1 MRKSK
6 PIIIL
11 LSIQLVFALLLAAY
25 NPTKDFVIRTF
36 GTEYTFAVENL
47 AYYGNFIDDMQLHCY
62 IKSDIPDDYA
72 HPLANGRYG
81 IIETDKNGLYYI
93 SLSTDQKP
101 ENDKYIKSKGDG
113 VFYFSSPYMV
123 LDYEI
128 FELGETTNPPLFIR
142 ENLTTST
149 EYEITASAYIFQGQ
163 IRLKEIY
170 VDGIEIIEFLTTHT
184 EAKQ

>member
-6 PIIIL
+6 PVIIL
-11 LSIQLVFALLLAAY
+11 LSVQLIFALLLAAY

-36 GTEYTFAVENL
+36 GTEYIFAVENL

-62 IKSDIPDDYA
+62 IKSEIPEDYA
-72 HPLANGRYG
+72 HPMANGRYG
-81 IIETDKNGLYYI
+81 IIETDENGLYYI

-113 VFYFSSPYMV
+113 VFYFGSPYMV
-123 LDYEI
+123 IDCET
-128 FELGETTNPPLFIR
+128 FELGETTDPPLFIR

-149 EYEITASAYIFQGQ
+149 EYEITASAYIFRGQ

-170 VDGIEIIEFLTTHT
+170 VDGIEIIKFLTTQS
-184 EAKQ
+184 EV